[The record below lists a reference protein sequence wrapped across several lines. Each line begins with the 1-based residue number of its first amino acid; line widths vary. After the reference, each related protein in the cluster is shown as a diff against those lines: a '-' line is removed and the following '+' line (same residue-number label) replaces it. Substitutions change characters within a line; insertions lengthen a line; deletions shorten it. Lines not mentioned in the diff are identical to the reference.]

1 MYIMLNKISKTVAY
15 TTQLVL
21 QISTVNLRNYIH
33 VADYPNEHNI
43 RSAKPY
49 AI

>member
-1 MYIMLNKISKTVAY
+1 MYIMLNRISKTVAY
-15 TTQLVL
+15 ATLLVL
-21 QISTVNLRNYIH
+21 QISTVNLGNYIH